1 MTKFLGKVSIVA
13 MLVESSRE
21 MTQFPPRSEARAVK
35 RSIFTAPTLLSSRR
49 GNDQGRFLSTDFPYL
64 LVDSPLAALLRTS

>member
-35 RSIFTAPTLLSSRR
+35 RSIFSSLLSPLASI

-64 LVDSPLAALLRTS
+64 LVDSPLAALLEH